1 MDDISSTLALKRYQ
15 FLIEIARD
23 LATTFDLDTLLRKI
37 VRVGVQLV
45 KAQAASILLYDPIKD
60 ELYFEAVTE
69 PQKES
74 IMRGIVVPTKSIAGW
89 VAKHRQAVIIQD
101 VHQDARYFGHVE
113 KTLEYKTQNLIATPM
128 LAKDKLIGVLEVLN
142 KTTGNFNEEDQEVLS
157 ALGAQAAV
165 AIENSRLFQQSDLL
179 SELVHELRT
188 PLTSINAIAYL
199 MQRPQV
205 NQEERI
211 NLASTIA
218 SETSRLN
225 ELTTYYLDLSRLES
239 GRANFIVNVF
249 HLHDLIKECA
259 DIVLPRA
266 DEAGITILIH
276 LEPDLPALEADADK
290 IKQVIMNLIVNA
302 IKYNRSPGKIFVRA
316 WHKGQ
321 RVYFSI
327 QDTGKGIAKE
337 ELPFIFD
344 KFFRSKMTERTVTGT
359 GLGLSICKK
368 IVESHHGRIKVE
380 STVGEGSTFTV
391 ELPTKS
397 VFR

>member
-1 MDDISSTLALKRYQ
+1 MDEISSTLALKRYQ

-37 VRVGVQLV
+37 VRVSVQLV
-45 KAQAASILLYDPIKD
+45 KAQAASILLHDAMKD
-60 ELYFEAVTE
+60 ELYFQAVTE
-69 PQKES
+69 PQNEA
-74 IMRGIVVPTKSIAGW
+74 IMRGIVVPSKSIAGW
-89 VAKHRQAVIIQD
+89 VAKHRQAVIITD
-101 VHQDARYFGHVE
+101 VHQDSRYFGHVE
-113 KTLEYKTQNLIATPM
+113 KTLEYQTKNLIATPM
-128 LAKDKLIGVLEVLN
+128 LVKDKLIGVLEVLN
-142 KTTGNFNEEDQEVLS
+142 KINGDFNAEDQEVLS
-157 ALGAQAAV
+157 ALSAQAAV

-218 SETSRLN
+218 NETTRLN

-239 GRANFIVNVF
+239 GRANFTASVF
-249 HLHDLIKECA
+249 HLENLMKDCV
-259 DIVLPRA
+259 DIVQPKA
-266 DEAGITILIH
+266 EEAEITIQINT
-276 LEPDLPALEADADK
+276 EPGMPAIEADSDK

-302 IKYNRSPGKIFVRA
+302 IKYNRPRGKIYLRT

-321 RVYFSI
+321 RVYFSV
-327 QDTGKGIAKE
+327 QDTGKGIPKE
-337 ELPFIFD
+337 ELPLIFD
-344 KFFRSKMTERTVTGT
+344 KFFRSKMTERTTTGT

-368 IVESHHGRIKVE
+368 IIESHRGKIKAE
-380 STVGEGSTFTV
+380 SNLGEGSTFSV
-391 ELPTKS
+391 ELPIRTS
-397 VFR
+397 FN